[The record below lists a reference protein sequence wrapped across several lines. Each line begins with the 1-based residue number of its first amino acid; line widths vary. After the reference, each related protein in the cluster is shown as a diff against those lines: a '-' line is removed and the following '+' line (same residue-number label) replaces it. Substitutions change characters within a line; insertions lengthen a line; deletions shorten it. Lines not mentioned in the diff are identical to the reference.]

1 MLIKPHRQL
10 ITQPHR
16 HAWLEINLSALEQN
30 ARWWRKHT
38 SAHAELMAV
47 VKADAYGHGVLLVAS
62 LLKEA
67 GFSWLGVSNVD
78 EALQLRQGG
87 VEMPI
92 LVLGATPDWAWQTA
106 REHDIRLTI
115 FSLEHVKVLKSF
127 KHAVTVHIKV
137 ESGMHRLGASPQEAL
152 AIMEACEALP
162 HVKVEGLFT
171 HFANGD
177 DALKTQAQ
185 WDLFYSEVVRRFK
198 TPPAVIHAS
207 NTPSLLNP
215 AWQSED
221 TKTACSL
228 MRIGIGLYG
237 YDTTCPELH
246 PVMGLKSRISHLQNV
261 PAGEGIS
268 YGHTFITTKD
278 TPIATIPLG
287 YADGI
292 PRLLSNRLMGRFRG
306 VLVPQVGNITMDQM
320 MFDLSPYF
328 ERVSTDPAET
338 SHEAPPQVGEVITL
352 LEHGQ
357 QGVAE
362 REKMSGG
369 LSLNHWAEAI
379 GTIPYELMCGLRVR
393 LPRSVVRV

>member
-1 MLIKPHRQL
+1 MLIKPKRHL

-16 HAWLEINLSALEQN
+16 NAWLEINLSALEQN

-38 SAHAELMAV
+38 PAHAELMAV

-92 LVLGATPDWAWQTA
+92 LVLGATPEWAWQTA
-106 REHDIRLTI
+106 IEHDIRFTI
-115 FSLEHVKVLKSF
+115 FSLEHVKILKQL
-127 KHAVTVHIKV
+127 KQAVKVHVKV

-152 AIMEACEALP
+152 KIIEACDALP
-162 HVKVEGLFT
+162 HVELEGIFT

-177 DALKTQAQ
+177 DGAKTQAQ
-185 WDLFYSEVVRRFK
+185 WDIFHSQVLTQLK
-198 TPPAVIHAS
+198 TPVAVIHAS

-215 AWQSED
+215 AWQSEL
-221 TKTACSL
+221 TQNACHL
-228 MRIGIGLYG
+228 IRIGIGLYG
-237 YDTTCPELH
+237 YESTVPDLQ
-246 PVMGLKSRISHLQNV
+246 PVMGLKSRISHLHKV

-268 YGHTFITTKD
+268 YGHTFQAPHD
-278 TPIATIPLG
+278 ALIATIPLG

-292 PRLLSNRLMGRFRG
+292 PRLLSNRLMGHFRG
-306 VLVPQVGNITMDQM
+306 CLVPQVGNITMDQM
-320 MFDLSPYF
+320 MFDLSPYLQ
-328 ERVSTDPAET
+328 V
-338 SHEAPPQVGEVITL
+338 HGVEASMPQVGEVITL
-352 LEHGQ
+352 LEHGEA
-357 QGVAE
+357 GVLE
-362 REKMSGG
+362 REKASAG
-369 LSLNHWAEAI
+369 LSLNHWASVL

-393 LPRSVVRV
+393 LPRSVVR